1 MWVSVV
7 FWFHIYILLI
17 YATSSHWASKYCWL
31 SDVCTFLFRA
41 ERNSLR
47 SRNIPYGLCSILII
61 ALFKLFLE
69 ALDVQ

>member
-7 FWFHIYILLI
+7 FWFHILLI

-31 SDVCTFLFRA
+31 YDVCTFLFGA
-41 ERNSLR
+41 EWYSLR
-47 SRNIPYGLCSILII
+47 SRIIPYGLCSILII

-69 ALDVQ
+69 ALDVH